1 MLEHSKNPRLLEAL
15 RVLASIAL
23 VEANGNS
30 DPDDM
35 ATALDGIVS
44 DAATFFRLNGLSPR
58 DYTGPPG

>member
-23 VEANGNS
+23 VDANANS

-35 ATALDGIVS
+35 ATALDGIVD
-44 DAATFFRLNGLSPR
+44 DAATFFRLNGLSPH
-58 DYTGPPG
+58 DYTAPPG